1 MVTYDHSFTTTKQNK
16 GGNSSAVPRISVLCS
31 SFMHHSNMLIKF
43 KPLSFSLGLD
53 LPYNS

>member
-43 KPLSFSLGLD
+43 KPLSLGRD